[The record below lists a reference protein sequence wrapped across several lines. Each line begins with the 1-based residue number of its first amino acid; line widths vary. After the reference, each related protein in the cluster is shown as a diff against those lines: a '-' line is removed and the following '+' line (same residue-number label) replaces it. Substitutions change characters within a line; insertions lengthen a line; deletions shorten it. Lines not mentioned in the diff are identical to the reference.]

1 MMGAARKLIQRISL
15 YTGVAGMFTLL
26 IMMSFTTCDVIGRS
40 FFRTP
45 IMGSYELT
53 RYMLVIVVLLGIPY
67 TQQVEGNVRIT
78 LFVSRLSPRVRVTM
92 DIVITL
98 LGLAFFLLIAW
109 GGWLETVSSFKGGGV
124 SDMLRIPEWPFRL
137 LISVGAF
144 LLSLELLIKMIN
156 SAGELRKNHKARR
169 T

>member
-1 MMGAARKLIQRISL
+1 MVSNAKKLIQRLSV

-26 IMMSFTTCDVIGRS
+26 VMMLFTTCDVIGRS

-45 IMGSYELT
+45 IIGSYELT
-53 RYMLVIVVLLGIPY
+53 RYMLVIVVLLAIPY

-78 LFVSRLSPRVRVTM
+78 LFISRLTPKVQVII

-98 LGLAFFLLIAW
+98 FGLVFFLIIVW
-109 GGWLETVSSFKGGGV
+109 GGCLETVSSFRGGGV

-144 LLSLELLIKMIN
+144 LLSLELLIKMIT
-156 SAGELRKNHKARR
+156 SIGELKKNHKARR
-169 T
+169 I

>member
-1 MMGAARKLIQRISL
+1 MVGAVRKLIQRLSV

-26 IMMSFTTCDVIGRS
+26 IMMLFTTFDVIGRS

-45 IMGSYELT
+45 IIGSYELT

-78 LFVSRLSPRVRVTM
+78 LFVSRLSPKVRVIL

-109 GGWLETVSSFKGGGV
+109 GGWLETVSSFRGGGV

-144 LLSLELLIKMIN
+144 LLSLELLLKMIT
-156 SAGELRKNHKARR
+156 SAGELKKNHKARR